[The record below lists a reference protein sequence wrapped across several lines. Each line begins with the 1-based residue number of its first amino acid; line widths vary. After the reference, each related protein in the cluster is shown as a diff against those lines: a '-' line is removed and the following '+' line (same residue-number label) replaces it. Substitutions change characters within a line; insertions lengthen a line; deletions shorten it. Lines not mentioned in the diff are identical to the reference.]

1 MNNKH
6 FLCFHPRI
14 IVIMISIVG
23 PPTALLSLQR
33 PRWTLFLGP
42 SGGALPPSLHSD
54 GLDANNDD
62 NCMLI
67 FHLALLFF
75 SSACCV
81 LTWWVTQRNINSKKM
96 WHKSQQIIFTL
107 IQYVT
112 FVCTG
117 NHTFDLSCLLVKWAN
132 NNVLTTSGLPSINS
146 QNSYSFHSLT
156 ILI

>member
-6 FLCFHPRI
+6 FLCFRPRI
-14 IVIMISIVG
+14 TVIMISILG
-23 PPTALLSLQR
+23 PSTALLSLQR

-42 SGGALPPSLHSD
+42 SGGALPPSLQSD
-54 GLDANNDD
+54 GWDANNDD

-81 LTWWVTQRNINSKKM
+81 LTWWVTQRNITSKKM
-96 WHKSQQIIFTL
+96 WYKSQQIIFTL

-117 NHTFDLSCLLVKWAN
+117 NHHSIWAVFWSNGQIIMFSQHLDCLQL
-132 NNVLTTSGLPSINS
+132 NS
-146 QNSYSFHSLT
+146 QNSYRFHSLT
-156 ILI
+156 YLI